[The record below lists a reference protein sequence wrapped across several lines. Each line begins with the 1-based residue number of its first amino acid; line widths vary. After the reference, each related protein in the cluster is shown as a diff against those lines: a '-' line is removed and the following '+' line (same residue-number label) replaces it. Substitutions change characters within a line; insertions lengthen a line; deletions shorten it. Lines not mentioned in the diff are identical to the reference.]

1 MYARVLY
8 RCTLSTLLCDIATL
22 LLVMQSSDSNN
33 GSSWQQVAAVC
44 EFCGDALRWYPSVSD
59 QTDHQTDR
67 QTDHQT
73 DRQTDQLYGCSNCHK
88 YFNIFNSQLMN
99 DDGGRVITDVDDV
112 ISSASATQDITS
124 SPR

>member
-1 MYARVLY
+1 MYA
-8 RCTLSTLLCDIATL
+8 RCTLSTLLCDIAML

-33 GSSWQQVAAVC
+33 GSSWQQVAAAC
-44 EFCGDALRWYPSVSD
+44 EFCGDALRCYPSVSD
-59 QTDHQTDR
+59 